1 MPDKKIKLDL
11 TGYVPKNKPSLD
23 LTGYDESVKKKVD
36 SKPRSQEEL
45 WGSDSQPQDLYT
57 SLVTDAQEPQQAS
70 DTLDGPPKMKTF
82 TGLTPEEQQTL
93 QAKPAPDY
101 MVKKTI
107 EDVNLSNQRQ
117 KKLEKDLITAKDKA
131 PIVKELTDIKRKQS
145 ASIIAPII
153 FQVDAAH
160 TVSEDSKKTIE
171 DDYNIDVSGEGFW
184 NNAKNSTY
192 NILNEMVITPL
203 NVVGS
208 AVTGKGY
215 GVVDEIVPYIKPE
228 KPLQKYIDETIQDN
242 KDKNISK
249 ADFDKQV
256 KERYVKDK
264 ERNIIQSQLN
274 TLNSTL
280 TDREQKAFD
289 FNAVDNISNLTDA
302 NKNILKNAKVLE
314 SARESVY
321 NDVISSQK
329 EIKYLLENKQQVPQ
343 ELIDKRNL
351 SGEKLDSYN
360 NQLQDSYDSYNKNN
374 KDLGTFAQEHE
385 VFKTF
390 GNSAIDFTER
400 VKNSLIS
407 LEASGLDVGAYI
419 ADLGSGITDEK
430 ELGKQTASKL
440 HDKAQELRKEV
451 EYNSQ
456 FLKQQTEAVS
466 AKDYLDKT
474 TNFIGDN
481 LVITAALMF
490 GGEAGL
496 AGMALQTTGD
506 TYGKMVEEKKAG
518 VKTGKDQYEPWQM
531 ALVPALWGATMVA
544 PLAGQLATMNKTKRM
559 LEAIAKDSPGLIE
572 KTFAEKGYEFLK
584 DYNVQ
589 SLKLA
594 KDLTI
599 MKGLQQTTNKIILG
613 KDVEWD
619 QFKGTDMLGE
629 AYGLHAMNMGMPLV
643 FGITTKPFFS
653 SAEVKTM
660 TKNSND
666 VFNLSQKLK
675 DPNLSNDE
683 KSIINNTIKDITTE
697 SKDIVSKKI
706 GDMSKLPTVVSDMVY
721 DAFGKSS
728 DYRAEALRI
737 KTSDNLSPAEKKLAL
752 DGLKKRFVEN
762 EDRLAKLRTGDVVS
776 TLSADK
782 QIDIKNKAQRMLI
795 YEAKGKDIKLT
806 DEQILDRA
814 NQIYIATE
822 TIKQEAKTAV
832 EEIKPAV
839 EVVKPTEE
847 QILKDKLEGNLTTFT
862 YKNKNEVPDA
872 FKDKIFSEGEVN
884 GEKFVRVTVSKLE
897 ADYELS
903 KAAKPAVEEVAPAV
917 EEVATTEV
925 AVKPAEEVKVENNG
939 IEYTKN
945 EDGNWVNTKTGNEVK
960 GIGETG
966 KELIKTLDELSSP
979 KTQAEQYSQELD
991 QTKADNPEEYW
1002 SVSPVSAEDAAKGTI
1017 IDTPDGAVI
1026 VKPDGDI
1033 AGLFKKATSKAK
1045 GVAQDLLKRAVEAG
1059 GKKLDNYD
1067 GYLTKQYEKAG
1078 FRIVSRTPFNEEYAL
1093 EGWNKEKH
1101 GTPDVV
1107 AMIYDP
1113 EGKLDIQEKTFNEY
1127 DDAIA
1132 YRDSFLKPS
1141 LEKEIEAIG
1150 KLFDES
1156 GRGFDESQVENA
1168 KKALEEIVPGVEWII
1183 HDTKEAYKKAVGDDS
1198 KGYYTRD
1205 SDGNVVIHIN
1215 KTNADGTTVAHEA
1228 FHAVLID
1235 KILNLKD
1242 AQDITA
1248 RMMKAVYKTASP
1260 DLRAKLDRFAEM
1272 YPDGIKNEE
1281 RLAQL
1286 IGLISDGYK
1295 QMTLANKSIVK
1306 RWLDY
1311 FAKMIGR
1318 KPFTD
1323 NEVIDLL
1330 NTLATKVSTGE
1341 VISEEDIK
1349 IVKPIKVDSKGN
1361 LPEPTE
1367 ESKNN
1372 LKAKRSQLTDD
1383 IKSKVKIG
1391 SIVSTRTPDT
1401 EGIHK
1406 TSDNIVDLKSLEKDD
1421 ALVIKIAKELSSY
1434 GLSKIEEVNNIND
1447 ARNLIQDFKNSVKD
1461 NLKFLHDSF
1470 GKEVRDVAKLWY
1482 DGANK
1487 ISNEIADKYDY
1498 STDQVAGVM
1507 AVLSPQMDW
1516 FRNLSLGKRVIDIYK
1531 NQQDTL
1537 FDSKMK
1543 SWVENSSS
1551 GTGKNKKPLLPDSKE
1566 IIKRVTGKKLSEL
1579 DIKDK
1584 AIFIRAYD
1592 EMYNS
1597 KNYENISPNGDIN
1610 GLVRNK
1616 NGSPG
1621 ACGWGAFP
1629 TIEKSISI
1637 LEDGSIEN
1645 ISKNLG
1651 NMHKVRNFF
1660 NNISNPN
1667 DPNAVTIDT
1676 HAVAA
1681 GLLLPLSGSSKEVL
1695 YNFGGASSK
1704 MTGSKGSY
1712 AVYADAYRE
1721 LARELKILPRE
1732 LQSITW
1738 EAVRGLFKAD
1748 FKANKSNEENVK
1760 KVWSKYKNGEISID
1774 KAHSYISDLAG
1785 GISKPVWYEYIADDN
1800 VKSLDENSAAMDQAN
1815 EDLPTKIKR
1824 SQLEEKEIPAGN
1836 RLFNKPLPEAKEIAD
1851 NYYKKTFG
1859 KDRVEFKGT
1868 RELDKENAKRI
1879 SDAFIAMKHDPNNP
1893 KVKASYRAMARE
1905 TLNQYK
1911 YFLKSGYKIE
1921 INNEEPYSNSEAVI
1935 EDLRNNKR
1943 IKIFSTESGFG
1954 DNPITAKERSE
1965 NPLLK
1970 DSGYKDA
1977 NGQPLLINDVFRAVH
1992 DFFGHA
1998 ELGNSFGPLG
2008 EENAWNVHARMYSDL
2023 AKGAVTTE
2031 TRGQNSYVNFSGVN
2045 KEIDLL
2051 REKARK
2057 FREEGNIEE
2066 ADKITNEI
2074 YEKGKFADQ
2083 KIGLL
2088 PEEFSKLTEI
2098 KRSQKDEKLIDNYV
2112 RVSRENG
2119 FSDAAVS
2126 AFLKTKGFSDT
2137 DIADAIAL
2145 KKEKSNPFKAFFD
2158 EDVAPVFKSKA
2169 EAVYETGKAVVNALS
2184 PKTGVEKGVVSKFY
2198 ELVGDRNKSNTIIDK
2213 QVKEYEDMFDR
2224 MSTTERVDFVDNMK
2238 AGKPQASPELDNVA
2252 KVISELDKDLY
2263 DEITKYK
2270 PNMAWKENH
2279 FRVLWKKIPGTT
2291 KEKFWSFMSKRPLR
2305 GSQGFM
2311 RQSTLTSMT
2320 EGIAKGGEPHSTN
2333 PITMFKLAY
2342 DDSMKY
2348 ITSQRIIDSFKKD
2361 GVIKFVKSGG
2371 DVPEG
2376 YVKINDNVANI
2387 YFKSDTGMVK
2397 TGEYWIQE
2405 GPGRMLNNML
2415 SRDLIRDTK
2424 LGESL
2429 MGIKNLYTQVELG
2442 LSPFHAVAITLEQI
2456 ASGMGIGAR
2465 KIFNLGDV
2473 TGGIKDILEAPF
2485 SPKSTFSLGRDVFKF
2500 ATVKDFENSE
2510 AGKKLLERMPNAKE
2524 YIGDFFQGGGLMK
2537 QHDELK
2543 SNTYKAL
2550 KEQVGK
2556 DNYIGAA
2563 LRALP
2568 AINEGIMSPL
2578 FNVYIPTL
2586 KIGLFMREFPLV
2598 LAENKSRLESGKVT
2612 REELSRKVVDSVD
2625 NRLGEMN
2632 FDNLYWNKT
2641 FKTAT
2646 QFMLR
2651 SVTWKLGNIRQ
2662 MGMAPV
2668 EQAMEFIDAAKE
2680 GRRPNLSPKMAW
2692 LFGLSLTQV
2701 VISSIM
2707 QHLYLD
2713 DDDKNKDIKDFKD
2726 IVAPRINSADNKERV
2741 VIPTYYKDLLHFW
2754 HAPAEYVTSG
2764 VSGPLGK
2771 GIELYKNVDF
2781 YGYEIRDENDPAT
2794 KQLIDAGKYVMPKPF
2809 SISSF
2814 QKMKEKGEPFNK
2826 QALSFLG
2833 FNKAPGYLEQSEI
2846 ESEIIDLYRIRNTS
2860 VKPIKQKEGND
2871 AKKEIRKLYKTDKE
2885 AAQKLADSVVDKG
2898 ILKPTQITYLFRNVG
2913 KNDDAGV
2920 YFFSRL
2926 PSSDKEYLYS
2936 KMSKEDKERF
2946 DPKGN
2951 LLSQEEK
2958 DAKLKIKN
2966 PKVYAKIMAFR
2977 ARRKNAQ

>member
-1 MPDKKIKLDL
+1 MPKPKFDPNQSYEVVSDKK
-11 TGYVPKNKPSLD
+11 PKFNPNLPFN
-23 LTGYDESVKKKVD
+23 EVKKKVD

-70 DTLDGPPKMKTF
+70 DTLDGPPKMKQF

-93 QAKPAPDY
+93 QAKPTPDY

-117 KKLEKDLITAKDKA
+117 KKLEKDLITAKDKV

-153 FQVDAAH
+153 SQVDAAH
-160 TVSEDSKKTIE
+160 TVSEDSKKIIE

-481 LVITAALMF
+481 LVITATLMF

-795 YEAKGKDIKLT
+795 DEAKGKDIKLT

-839 EVVKPTEE
+839 EEVKPTEE
-847 QILKDKLEGNLTTFT
+847 PTIKDSQIPLKRETFESETDNGNPFTIEVTTNKDGSRKIVT
-862 YKNKNEVPDA
+862 KVDGTVSGGELLSKNNTLSTVEYLNGA
-872 FKDKIFSEGEVN
+872 YGN
-884 GEKFVRVTVSKLE
+884 GEIKG
-897 ADYELS
+897 
-903 KAAKPAVEEVAPAV
+903 
-917 EEVATTEV
+917 
-925 AVKPAEEVKVENNG
+925 EVKVEQGNDIMAPAMKDKLTPKQKAELGITEEAKVEHNG

-966 KELIKTLDELSSP
+966 KELIKTLDELSNP
-979 KTQAEQYSQELD
+979 KTEAEKYSQELD
-991 QTKADNPEEYW
+991 QTKADNPEDYW

-1017 IDTPDGAVI
+1017 IDTPDGAAI

-1059 GKKLDNYD
+1059 GKKLDNFD

-1078 FRIVSRTPFNEEYAL
+1078 FRIVSRTPFNEEYAP

-1141 LEKEIEAIG
+1141 VEKEIEAIG

-1156 GRGFDESQVENA
+1156 GRGFNESQVENG
-1168 KKALEEIVPGVEWII
+1168 KKALEDIVPGVEWIV
-1183 HDTKEAYKKAVGDDS
+1183 HDTEESYRKIAGDNS
-1198 KGYYTRD
+1198 KGHYTRD

-1215 KTNADGTTVAHEA
+1215 KSKADGTTVAHEA

-1248 RMMKAVYKTASP
+1248 RMMKAVYKTADP
-1260 DLRAKLDRFAEM
+1260 ILRSKLDAFAEM
-1272 YPDGIKNEE
+1272 YPDGLKNEE

-1295 QMTLANKSIVK
+1295 QMTPVNKSIVK

-1341 VISEEDIK
+1341 VISAEDIAIFKGGKKVDTPSDGLTKRFQYGNDKVKLEIKYLEQEKVEELKKKGLLTEPENLSSLNGKKVVTTSPDDMLVGSIYANGKEIATGSGGVYFVTKFGDVWANSNKAVANGLTKAINETYDPATGKSYLALVKGTDAKLVSSPQGVTSSLAVTESMIDAGLFSLSDFRSSIRAAVKTHGGEISLSPNGSAKVLKSEVDSFFKDVNSSTFEKRGNVLRDIVSNLAKSESAKNNKTEIIKFLNGDESKGLGVGKTEKSQSLIDLIATTSAEKLTKGLNTGDIYAVIEIDGKVKVVQDSHQSYPYHIK
-1349 IVKPIKVDSKGN
+1349 IVDENGNISNKKPVLILPKNRRNGKEILTSVDGKTAEELGSGFSGKVGATANMPYGKGIIMDDSVS
-1361 LPEPTE
+1361 TI
-1367 ESKNN
+1367 
-1372 LKAKRSQLTDD
+1372 KRSQKVAD
-1383 IKSKVKIG
+1383 ITIERINFEEESEDIDVYEA
-1391 SIVSTRTPDT
+1391 SETA
-1401 EGIHK
+1401 E
-1406 TSDNIVDLKSLEKDD
+1406 
-1421 ALVIKIAKELSSY
+1421 KIAKDN
-1434 GLSKIEEVNNIND
+1434 GLNIL
-1447 ARNLIQDFKNSVKD
+1447 R
-1461 NLKFLHDSF
+1461 
-1470 GKEVRDVAKLWY
+1470 GKELINVAL
-1482 DGANK
+1482 
-1487 ISNEIADKYDY
+1487 
-1498 STDQVAGVM
+1498 
-1507 AVLSPQMDW
+1507 
-1516 FRNLSLGKRVIDIYK
+1516 
-1531 NQQDTL
+1531 
-1537 FDSKMK
+1537 
-1543 SWVENSSS
+1543 
-1551 GTGKNKKPLLPDSKE
+1551 
-1566 IIKRVTGKKLSEL
+1566 
-1579 DIKDK
+1579 
-1584 AIFIRAYD
+1584 
-1592 EMYNS
+1592 
-1597 KNYENISPNGDIN
+1597 
-1610 GLVRNK
+1610 NK
-1616 NGSPG
+1616 NGDVVGGLWTEISRDEFSFDIAVDKTSQG
-1621 ACGWGAFP
+1621 KGIG
-1629 TIEKSISI
+1629 EKLVNEAISEFDAQNYDDQLKYKI
-1637 LEDGSIEN
+1637 D
-1645 ISKNLG
+1645 
-1651 NMHKVRNFF
+1651 VT
-1660 NNISNPN
+1660 NP
-1667 DPNAVTIDT
+1667 IMEK
-1676 HAVAA
+1676 
-1681 GLLLPLSGSSKEVL
+1681 LL
-1695 YNFGGASSK
+1695 
-1704 MTGSKGSY
+1704 
-1712 AVYADAYRE
+1712 
-1721 LARELKILPRE
+1721 
-1732 LQSITW
+1732 
-1738 EAVRGLFKAD
+1738 
-1748 FKANKSNEENVK
+1748 
-1760 KVWSKYKNGEISID
+1760 SKYGFEVVD
-1774 KAHSYISDLAG
+1774 KFPGHTIM
-1785 GISKPVWYEYIADDN
+1785 EH
-1800 VKSLDENSAAMDQAN
+1800 
-1815 EDLPTKIKR
+1815 PTNNPKLEIKR
-1824 SQLEEKEIPAGN
+1824 SQLQEE
-1836 RLFNKPLPEAKEIAD
+1836 
-1851 NYYKKTFG
+1851 
-1859 KDRVEFKGT
+1859 V
-1868 RELDKENAKRI
+1868 
-1879 SDAFIAMKHDPNNP
+1879 S
-1893 KVKASYRAMARE
+1893 
-1905 TLNQYK
+1905 
-1911 YFLKSGYKIE
+1911 KIE
-1921 INNEEPYSNSEAVI
+1921 DTMSKV
-1935 EDLRNNKR
+1935 
-1943 IKIFSTESGFG
+1943 
-1954 DNPITAKERSE
+1954 ER
-1965 NPLLK
+1965 L
-1970 DSGYKDA
+1970 
-1977 NGQPLLINDVFRAVH
+1977 
-1992 DFFGHA
+1992 
-1998 ELGNSFGPLG
+1998 
-2008 EENAWNVHARMYSDL
+2008 
-2023 AKGAVTTE
+2023 
-2031 TRGQNSYVNFSGVN
+2031 
-2045 KEIDLL
+2045 
-2051 REKARK
+2051 
-2057 FREEGNIEE
+2057 
-2066 ADKITNEI
+2066 
-2074 YEKGKFADQ
+2074 
-2083 KIGLL
+2083 
-2088 PEEFSKLTEI
+2088 
-2098 KRSQKDEKLIDNYV
+2098 QKDEKLIDNYV

-2126 AFLKTKGFSDT
+2126 AFLKTKGFSDA
-2137 DIADAIAL
+2137 DIADAIAI
-2145 KKEKSNPFKAFFD
+2145 KKEKLNPFKAFFN

-2291 KEKFWSFMSKRPLR
+2291 KEKFWSFMSKRPLK

-2371 DVPEG
+2371 DVSEG

-2537 QHDELK
+2537 QHDDLK

-2586 KIGLFMREFPLV
+2586 KIGLFMREFPLI

-2662 MGMAPV
+2662 MGMAPI
-2668 EQAMEFIDAAKE
+2668 EQAQEFIDAAKE

-2701 VISSIM
+2701 VISSVM
-2707 QHLYLD
+2707 QNLYLD

-2726 IVAPRINSADNKERV
+2726 IVAPRINSSDNKERV

-2754 HAPAEYVTSG
+2754 HAPTEYVTSG

-2871 AKKEIRKLYKTDKE
+2871 AKKEIRTLYKTDKE
-2885 AAQKLADSVVDKG
+2885 AAQKLADSAVDKG
-2898 ILKPTQITYLFRNVG
+2898 ILKPTQITYLFRNIG

-2958 DAKLKIKN
+2958 DAKLKARN
-2966 PKVYAKIMAFR
+2966 PKVYEKLMKFR

>member
-153 FQVDAAH
+153 SQVDAAH

-544 PLAGQLATMNKTKRM
+544 PLAGQLATINKTKRM

-721 DAFGKSS
+721 DSFGKSS

-872 FKDKIFSEGEVN
+872 FKDKISSEGEVN

-1059 GKKLDNYD
+1059 GKKLDNFD

-1078 FRIVSRTPFNEEYAL
+1078 FRIVSRTPFNEEYAP

-1141 LEKEIEAIG
+1141 VEKEIEAIG

-1156 GRGFDESQVENA
+1156 GRGFDKSQVDNG
-1168 KKALEEIVPGVEWII
+1168 KKSLEEIVPGVEWIV
-1183 HDTKEAYKKAVGDDS
+1183 HDTEESYRNAVGNNN
-1198 KGYYTRD
+1198 KGQLIYRTGGK
-1205 SDGNVVIHIN
+1205 SEIHIN
-1215 KTNADGTTVAHEA
+1215 KSKADGTTVAHEV
-1228 FHAVLID
+1228 FHAVLLHAIMGEES
-1235 KILNLKD
+1235 I
-1242 AQDITA
+1242 ARDITA
-1248 RMMKAVYKTASP
+1248 RMIKAVYKTADP
-1260 DLRAKLDRFAEM
+1260 ILRSKLDAFAEM

-1295 QMTLANKSIVK
+1295 QMTPANKSIVK

-1330 NTLATKVSTGE
+1330 NTLARKISTGE
-1341 VISEEDIK
+1341 VISAEDIAIFKGGKKVDTPSDGLIKRFQYGNDKVKLEIKYLEQDKVEELKKKGLLTEPENLSSLNGKKVVTTSPDDMLVGSIYANGKEIATGSGGVYFVTKFEDVWANSNKAVANGLTKAINETYDPATGKSYLALVKGTDAKLVSSPQGVTSSLAVTESMIDAGLFSLSDFRSSIRAAVKTHGGEISLSPNGSAKVLKSEVDSFFKDVNSSTFEKRGNVLRDIVSNLAKSESAKNNKTEIIKFLNGDESKGLGVGKTEKSQSLIDLIATTSAEKLTKGLNTGDIYAVIEIDGKVKVVQDSHQSYPYHIK
-1349 IVKPIKVDSKGN
+1349 IVDENGN
-1361 LPEPTE
+1361 
-1367 ESKNN
+1367 
-1372 LKAKRSQLTDD
+1372 
-1383 IKSKVKIG
+1383 
-1391 SIVSTRTPDT
+1391 VS
-1401 EGIHK
+1401 
-1406 TSDNIVDLKSLEKDD
+1406 
-1421 ALVIKIAKELSSY
+1421 
-1434 GLSKIEEVNNIND
+1434 
-1447 ARNLIQDFKNSVKD
+1447 
-1461 NLKFLHDSF
+1461 
-1470 GKEVRDVAKLWY
+1470 
-1482 DGANK
+1482 
-1487 ISNEIADKYDY
+1487 
-1498 STDQVAGVM
+1498 
-1507 AVLSPQMDW
+1507 
-1516 FRNLSLGKRVIDIYK
+1516 
-1531 NQQDTL
+1531 
-1537 FDSKMK
+1537 
-1543 SWVENSSS
+1543 
-1551 GTGKNKKPLLPDSKE
+1551 NKKPVLILPKNRRNGKE
-1566 IIKRVTGKKLSEL
+1566 ILTSVDGKTAEEL
-1579 DIKDK
+1579 
-1584 AIFIRAYD
+1584 
-1592 EMYNS
+1592 
-1597 KNYENISPNGDIN
+1597 
-1610 GLVRNK
+1610 
-1616 NGSPG
+1616 GSGFSGKVG
-1621 ACGWGAFP
+1621 ATA
-1629 TIEKSISI
+1629 
-1637 LEDGSIEN
+1637 
-1645 ISKNLG
+1645 
-1651 NMHKVRNFF
+1651 NM
-1660 NNISNPN
+1660 PY
-1667 DPNAVTIDT
+1667 
-1676 HAVAA
+1676 
-1681 GLLLPLSGSSKEVL
+1681 G
-1695 YNFGGASSK
+1695 
-1704 MTGSKGSY
+1704 KG
-1712 AVYADAYRE
+1712 
-1721 LARELKILPRE
+1721 I
-1732 LQSITW
+1732 IM
-1738 EAVRGLFKAD
+1738 
-1748 FKANKSNEENVK
+1748 
-1760 KVWSKYKNGEISID
+1760 
-1774 KAHSYISDLAG
+1774 
-1785 GISKPVWYEYIADDN
+1785 DDS
-1800 VKSLDENSAAMDQAN
+1800 VS
-1815 EDLPTKIKR
+1815 TIKR
-1824 SQLEEKEIPAGN
+1824 SQLEEEVSKIE
-1836 RLFNKPLPEAKEIAD
+1836 D
-1851 NYYKKTFG
+1851 T
-1859 KDRVEFKGT
+1859 V
-1868 RELDKENAKRI
+1868 
-1879 SDAFIAMKHDPNNP
+1879 P
-1893 KVKASYRAMARE
+1893 KV
-1905 TLNQYK
+1905 
-1911 YFLKSGYKIE
+1911 
-1921 INNEEPYSNSEAVI
+1921 
-1935 EDLRNNKR
+1935 
-1943 IKIFSTESGFG
+1943 
-1954 DNPITAKERSE
+1954 ER
-1965 NPLLK
+1965 L
-1970 DSGYKDA
+1970 
-1977 NGQPLLINDVFRAVH
+1977 
-1992 DFFGHA
+1992 
-1998 ELGNSFGPLG
+1998 
-2008 EENAWNVHARMYSDL
+2008 
-2023 AKGAVTTE
+2023 
-2031 TRGQNSYVNFSGVN
+2031 
-2045 KEIDLL
+2045 
-2051 REKARK
+2051 
-2057 FREEGNIEE
+2057 
-2066 ADKITNEI
+2066 
-2074 YEKGKFADQ
+2074 
-2083 KIGLL
+2083 
-2088 PEEFSKLTEI
+2088 
-2098 KRSQKDEKLIDNYV
+2098 QKDEKLIDNYV

-2126 AFLKTKGFSDT
+2126 AFLKTKGFSDS
-2137 DIADAIAL
+2137 DIADAISL
-2145 KKEKSNPFKAFFD
+2145 KKEKSNPFKAFFN

-2586 KIGLFMREFPLV
+2586 KIGLFMREFPLI

-2662 MGMAPV
+2662 MGMAPI
-2668 EQAMEFIDAAKE
+2668 EQAQEFIDAAKE

-2701 VISSIM
+2701 VISSVM
-2707 QHLYLD
+2707 QNLYLD

-2726 IVAPRINSADNKERV
+2726 IVAPRINSSDNKERV

-2754 HAPAEYVTSG
+2754 HAPTEYVTSG

-2833 FNKAPGYLEQSEI
+2833 FNKAPGYLEQSPI

-2871 AKKEIRKLYKTDKE
+2871 AKKEIRTLYKTDKE
-2885 AAQKLADSVVDKG
+2885 AAQKLADSAVDKG
-2898 ILKPTQITYLFRNVG
+2898 ILKPTQITYLFRNIG

-2958 DAKLKIKN
+2958 DAKLKARN
-2966 PKVYAKIMAFR
+2966 PKVYEKIMRFR
-2977 ARRKNAQ
+2977 ERRKNAQ

>member
-1 MPDKKIKLDL
+1 MPKPKFDPNQSYEVVSEKK
-11 TGYVPKNKPSLD
+11 PKFNPNLPFN
-23 LTGYDESVKKKVD
+23 EVKKKVA
-36 SKPRSQEEL
+36 SKPLSQEEL
-45 WGSDSQPQDLYT
+45 WGSESQHQDLYT
-57 SLVTDAQEPQQAS
+57 SLATGAQEPQQES
-70 DTLDGPPKMKTF
+70 DGLGGLPKMKTF

-145 ASIIAPII
+145 ESIIAPII
-153 FQVDAAH
+153 SQVDAAH
-160 TVSEDSKKTIE
+160 TVSEDSRKTIE
-171 DDYNIDVSGEGFW
+171 DDYNTDVSGEGFW

-215 GVVDEIVPYIKPE
+215 GVIDEIVPYIKPE

-249 ADFDKQV
+249 AEFDKQV

-351 SGEKLDSYN
+351 SGEKLDTYN
-360 NQLQDSYDSYNKNN
+360 KQLQDSYDSYNKNN

-419 ADLGSGITDEK
+419 ADLGAGITDEK
-430 ELGKQTASKL
+430 ELGKETASKL

-599 MKGLQQTTNKIILG
+599 MKGLQQTTNKLVLG

-666 VFNLSQKLK
+666 VFNLSQKLN
-675 DPNLSNDE
+675 DPNLSKEE
-683 KSIINNTIKDITTE
+683 KTIINNTIKDITTE

-762 EDRLAKLRTGDVVS
+762 EDRLAKLRIGDVVS
-776 TLSADK
+776 TLPADK

-795 YEAKGKDIKLT
+795 DEAKGKDIKLT

-822 TIKQEAKTAV
+822 TIKQEAKTA
-832 EEIKPAV
+832 AV
-839 EVVKPTEE
+839 
-847 QILKDKLEGNLTTFT
+847 
-862 YKNKNEVPDA
+862 
-872 FKDKIFSEGEVN
+872 
-884 GEKFVRVTVSKLE
+884 
-897 ADYELS
+897 
-903 KAAKPAVEEVAPAV
+903 KPAVEEVKPAV
-917 EEVATTEV
+917 EEPTIKDSQIPLKRETFEFESAEGEILDVEVTTNKDGTRLFVAKSKDGRVISSNKVGKDNTLTTEEYV
-925 AVKPAEEVKVENNG
+925 TKGYGDIQGESKVEQGNDIMAPAMKEKLTPEQKKELGITEKAKVEHNG
-939 IEYTKN
+939 TEYTKN
-945 EDGNWVNTKTGNEVK
+945 KDGNWVNTKTGNEVK

-979 KTQAEQYSQELD
+979 KTEAEKYSEELD
-991 QTKADNPEEYW
+991 QTKASNPEDYW

-1017 IDTPDGAVI
+1017 IDTPDGAAI

-1059 GKKLDNYD
+1059 GKKLDNFD

-1078 FRIVSRTPFNEEYAL
+1078 FRIVSRTPFN
-1093 EGWNKEKH
+1093 EKH

-1113 EGKLDIQEKTFNEY
+1113 EGKLDIQEKTFDEY

-1132 YRDSFLKPS
+1132 YRDSFLEPS

-1156 GRGFDESQVENA
+1156 GRGFNESQVENG
-1168 KKALEEIVPGVEWII
+1168 KKALEEIVPGVEWIV
-1183 HDTKEAYKKAVGDDS
+1183 HDTSESYRKVAGDNS
-1198 KGYYTRD
+1198 KGQYILRA
-1205 SDGNVVIHIN
+1205 DGTKELHIN
-1215 KTNADGTTVAHEA
+1215 KSKADGTTVAHEV
-1228 FHAVLID
+1228 FHAVILD
-1235 KILNLKD
+1235 KILGDK
-1242 AQDITA
+1242 AIQDITA
-1248 RMMKAVYKTASP
+1248 RMMKAVYKTADP
-1260 DLRAKLDRFAEM
+1260 ILRSKLDDFAKM

-1286 IGLISDGYK
+1286 IGLIADGYK
-1295 QMTLANKSIVK
+1295 EMTPVNKGIVK
-1306 RWLDY
+1306 RWLDAL
-1311 FAKMIGR
+1311 AKTFGL
-1318 KPFTD
+1318 KKFTD

-1330 NTLATKVSTGE
+1330 NTLARKVSTGE
-1341 VISEEDIK
+1341 VISAEDVAMFKGGKKVDIPSDGLTKRSQYGNDKVKLEIKYLEQDKVEELKKKGLLIEPENLSSLNGKKVVTTSPDDMLVGSIYANGKEIATGSGGVYFVTKFGDVWANSNKAVANGLTKAINETYDPATGKSYLALVKGTDAKLVSSPQGVTSSLAVTESMIDAGLFSLSDFRSSIRAAVKTHGGEISLSPNGSAKVLKSEVDSFFKDVNSSTFEKRGNVLRDIVSNLAKSESAKNNKIEIIKFLDGDESKGLGVGKTEKSQSLIDLIATTSAEKLTKGLNTGDVYAVIEIDGKVKVVQDSHQSYPYHIK
-1349 IVKPIKVDSKGN
+1349 IVDENGN
-1361 LPEPTE
+1361 
-1367 ESKNN
+1367 
-1372 LKAKRSQLTDD
+1372 
-1383 IKSKVKIG
+1383 
-1391 SIVSTRTPDT
+1391 
-1401 EGIHK
+1401 
-1406 TSDNIVDLKSLEKDD
+1406 
-1421 ALVIKIAKELSSY
+1421 
-1434 GLSKIEEVNNIND
+1434 
-1447 ARNLIQDFKNSVKD
+1447 
-1461 NLKFLHDSF
+1461 
-1470 GKEVRDVAKLWY
+1470 
-1482 DGANK
+1482 
-1487 ISNEIADKYDY
+1487 IS
-1498 STDQVAGVM
+1498 
-1507 AVLSPQMDW
+1507 
-1516 FRNLSLGKRVIDIYK
+1516 
-1531 NQQDTL
+1531 
-1537 FDSKMK
+1537 
-1543 SWVENSSS
+1543 
-1551 GTGKNKKPLLPDSKE
+1551 NKKPVLILPKNRRNGKE
-1566 IIKRVTGKKLSEL
+1566 ILTSVDGKTAEEL
-1579 DIKDK
+1579 
-1584 AIFIRAYD
+1584 
-1592 EMYNS
+1592 
-1597 KNYENISPNGDIN
+1597 
-1610 GLVRNK
+1610 
-1616 NGSPG
+1616 GSGFSGKVG
-1621 ACGWGAFP
+1621 ATA
-1629 TIEKSISI
+1629 
-1637 LEDGSIEN
+1637 
-1645 ISKNLG
+1645 
-1651 NMHKVRNFF
+1651 NM
-1660 NNISNPN
+1660 PY
-1667 DPNAVTIDT
+1667 
-1676 HAVAA
+1676 
-1681 GLLLPLSGSSKEVL
+1681 G
-1695 YNFGGASSK
+1695 
-1704 MTGSKGSY
+1704 KG
-1712 AVYADAYRE
+1712 
-1721 LARELKILPRE
+1721 I
-1732 LQSITW
+1732 IM
-1738 EAVRGLFKAD
+1738 
-1748 FKANKSNEENVK
+1748 
-1760 KVWSKYKNGEISID
+1760 
-1774 KAHSYISDLAG
+1774 
-1785 GISKPVWYEYIADDN
+1785 DDS
-1800 VKSLDENSAAMDQAN
+1800 VS
-1815 EDLPTKIKR
+1815 TIKR
-1824 SQLEEKEIPAGN
+1824 SQLEEEGI
-1836 RLFNKPLPEAKEIAD
+1836 E
-1851 NYYKKTFG
+1851 
-1859 KDRVEFKGT
+1859 
-1868 RELDKENAKRI
+1868 
-1879 SDAFIAMKHDPNNP
+1879 
-1893 KVKASYRAMARE
+1893 KV
-1905 TLNQYK
+1905 L
-1911 YFLKSGYKIE
+1911 
-1921 INNEEPYSNSEAVI
+1921 
-1935 EDLRNNKR
+1935 
-1943 IKIFSTESGFG
+1943 
-1954 DNPITAKERSE
+1954 
-1965 NPLLK
+1965 
-1970 DSGYKDA
+1970 
-1977 NGQPLLINDVFRAVH
+1977 
-1992 DFFGHA
+1992 
-1998 ELGNSFGPLG
+1998 
-2008 EENAWNVHARMYSDL
+2008 
-2023 AKGAVTTE
+2023 
-2031 TRGQNSYVNFSGVN
+2031 
-2045 KEIDLL
+2045 
-2051 REKARK
+2051 
-2057 FREEGNIEE
+2057 
-2066 ADKITNEI
+2066 
-2074 YEKGKFADQ
+2074 
-2083 KIGLL
+2083 
-2088 PEEFSKLTEI
+2088 SKVD
-2098 KRSQKDEKLIDNYV
+2098 RSQKEEKLIDNYV

-2126 AFLKTKGFSDT
+2126 AFLKSKGFSDS

-2145 KKEKSNPFKAFFD
+2145 KKEKSNPFKAFFN

-2263 DEITKYK
+2263 NEITKYK

-2305 GSQGFM
+2305 GTQGFM

-2348 ITSQRIIDSFKKD
+2348 ITSQRIITSLKSD

-2371 DVPEG
+2371 EVPEG
-2376 YVKINDNVANI
+2376 YVKINDNVANV

-2473 TGGIKDILEAPF
+2473 VGGIKDILEAPF

-2537 QHDELK
+2537 QHDDLK

-2586 KIGLFMREFPLV
+2586 KIGLFMREFPLI

-2662 MGMAPV
+2662 MGMAPI
-2668 EQAMEFIDAAKE
+2668 EQAQEFIDATKE

-2701 VISSIM
+2701 VISSVM
-2707 QHLYLD
+2707 QQLYLD
-2713 DDDKNKDIKDFKD
+2713 DDDKDKDIKDFKD
-2726 IVAPRINSADNKERV
+2726 IVAPRINSSDKKERV

-2754 HAPAEYVTSG
+2754 HAPTEYVTSG

-2833 FNKAPGYLEQSEI
+2833 FNKAPGYLEQNEI

-2871 AKKEIRKLYKTDKE
+2871 AKKEIRTLYKTDKE
-2885 AAQKLADSVVDKG
+2885 AAQKLADNAVDKG
-2898 ILKPTQITYLFRNVG
+2898 ILKPTQITYLFRNIG

-2926 PSSDKEYLYS
+2926 PASDKEYLYS

-2958 DAKLKIKN
+2958 DARLKARN
-2966 PKVYAKIMAFR
+2966 PKVYEKIMKFR